1 MFSVLRSI
9 FFFFFFA
16 NPKWRAYIFNN
27 SFPRSSLCNV
37 ILTPSGWIKAN
48 FLHQRHKI
56 LSMNSERK
64 DTLTFYFVIIK
75 ALLSSS
81 RVQEQP
87 SRDVFNKRC
96 SENMQQ
102 IYRKTPMPKC
112 GFNEVA
118 STLRHGCFPVN
129 MMHIFRPTSP
139 KTTSGQL
146 LLQICAT

>member
-112 GFNEVA
+112 GFNKVA
-118 STLRHGCFPVN
+118 KQFYWNHTSAGCSPVN
-129 MMHIFRPTSP
+129 LLHIFRTPFLA
-139 KTTSGQL
+139 L
-146 LLQICAT
+146 LASRNQS